1 MYRRR
6 RRRRR
11 RVSLLVLLMPVVLI
25 LAASIFLLFNGGI
38 LSYRKGLKAIQKEQ
52 YVEACQYFKKA
63 SAKKPDNADYH
74 IAYGLSLTG
83 SGEYEAAIE
92 EFNKAISEEQSSK
105 VQGKN
110 KKAFRGMGI
119 CYFFAKNFD
128 NSVIYLDKA
137 LSIRELDYLDLDI
150 LKYKAD
156 AQLHLG
162 NYEDATEIYSKIIKE
177 EDYKETLYLKRAE
190 AESASGDVEAAIS
203 DYDYVIS
210 KSKKSYDAYLG
221 AYMLLMNAEKE
232 EKADSY
238 LEAALK
244 IKPDDADEQLK
255 YAVIQYYFYGIKDEA
270 VESLEKLI
278 EEGKSEAY
286 FYLAKIHYAEKEMD
300 QVSSYLKEYVSKKDA
315 ERLAEAYEMLGRCSM
330 LVEDYRKALEWFET
344 GIACGDSR
352 WTQKLRKDQV
362 AVYEHLSDFEKAYQ
376 ITEQYLLTYPN
387 DKEMLREL
395 EFIKTRLSKE

>member
-1 MYRRR
+1 MYRGRRR
-6 RRRRR
+6 RRI
-11 RVSLLVLLMPVVLI
+11 SPLVLLIPVAVI
-25 LAASIFLLFNGGI
+25 LAASIFFLFNGGI
-38 LSYRKGLKAIQKEQ
+38 LTYRKGLKAIQKEQ
-52 YVEACQYFKKA
+52 YVEACQYLKKA
-63 SAKKPDNADYH
+63 SAKKPDNSDYH

-83 SGEYEAAIE
+83 NGEYETAIE
-92 EFNKAISEEQSSK
+92 EFNKAVLEEQTSK
-105 VQGKN
+105 AQAKN
-110 KKAFRGMGI
+110 KKAFRGLGI

-128 NSVIYLDKA
+128 NSVIYFDKA
-137 LSIRELDYLDLDI
+137 LAIKELDYLDLDI
-150 LKYKAD
+150 LRYKAD
-156 AQLHLG
+156 AQMHLG
-162 NYEDATEIYSKIIKE
+162 NYEDATDIYSKVINE
-177 EDYKETLYLKRAE
+177 EEYSETLYLNRAE
-190 AESASGDVEAAIS
+190 AESASKDIDAAIS

-210 KSKKSYDAYLG
+210 KSKDCYDAYLG

-244 IKPDDADEQLK
+244 IKPDDADGQLK

-300 QVSSYLKEYVSKKDA
+300 QVSTYLKEYVSKKDSQ
-315 ERLAEAYEMLGRCSM
+315 RLAEAYEMLGRCSM
-330 LVEDYRKALEWFET
+330 LVEDYSKALEWFET

-352 WTQKLRKDQV
+352 WTQKLKKNQV
-362 AVYEHLSDFEKAYQ
+362 AVYEHLSDFEKAYN
-376 ITEQYLLTYPN
+376 ITEQYLEAYPN
-387 DKEMLREL
+387 DKEMLREM

>member
-11 RVSLLVLLMPVVLI
+11 RVSLLVLLIPLALI
-25 LAASIFLLFNGGI
+25 LVTSIFLLLNGGI
-38 LSYRKGLKAIQKEQ
+38 ISYRKGLKAIQKEQ
-52 YVEACQYFKKA
+52 YVESCQYFKKA
-63 SAKKPDNADYH
+63 VAKKPDNSEYH

-83 SGEYEAAIE
+83 NGEYEAAIG
-92 EFNKAISEEQSSK
+92 EFNKAVSEEQSSK
-105 VQGKN
+105 VQVQN
-110 KKAFRGMGI
+110 KKAFRGIGI

-128 NSVIYLDKA
+128 DSVIYLDKA
-137 LSIRELDYLDLDI
+137 LAIKELDYLDLDI

-156 AQLHLG
+156 AKMHLG

-177 EDYKETLYLKRAE
+177 EDYSETLYLKRAE
-190 AESASGDVEAAIS
+190 AESASGNVEAAVS

-221 AYMLLMNAEKE
+221 AYMLLMNAGKE

-244 IKPDDADEQLK
+244 VKPDDADGQLK
-255 YAVIQYYFYGIKDEA
+255 YAVILYYFYGIKDEA

-278 EEGKSEAY
+278 EEGESEAY
-286 FYLAKIHYAEKEMD
+286 FYLAKIHYAEQEMD
-300 QVSSYLKEYVSKKDA
+300 QVSTYLNEYVSKKDA
-315 ERLAEAYEMLGRCSM
+315 ERLAEAYEMLGRCAM
-330 LVEDYRKALEWFET
+330 LVEDYSKALEWFET

-352 WTQKLRKDQV
+352 WTQKLKKNQV

-376 ITEQYLLTYPN
+376 ITEQYLLAYPN
-387 DKEMLREL
+387 DKEMLREM